1 MVGNMGKGVILLF
14 VVAVVAIGAFVASGG
29 DIQLQSGTGG
39 QTTVGDLTTTQTMT
53 SEGGQ
58 AYNGDL
64 TATFSMTDSND
75 PTLTYTGLTDFN
87 IICYERIGDNV
98 RDWEVLG
105 SGDDATATETATI
118 PIRKT
123 TTTDAGITE
132 MWCEVTPETGGTAL
146 YIDVAGTTRANQR
159 IDTCIYEDP
168 NLDQTPDFV
177 CRVNLLDV
185 SPADPNNLPTL
196 NLRLKVMEE
205 ATTAN
210 LNTVASVI
218 NIGTGN
224 VENRIKWTMNFVTS
238 STQDD
243 SGAKALSQ
251 IQISIN
257 ATNGDDT
264 LWDIGGSMI
273 EVPMGSSTQ
282 RIKLTQM
289 NDIPLADRVQYKWDY
304 DQATG
309 QRDVA
314 SANLIVVDNG
324 GDPEVDI
331 PVIIETRFGASDDAI
346 CVELD
351 LEYVDSFN
359 VFTNTTDDAEL
370 AEGANLAECVIT

>member
-1 MVGNMGKGVILLF
+1 MGKGVILLF

-58 AYNGDL
+58 LYNGDL

-75 PTLTYTGLTDFN
+75 PTLTYTGVSDFN
-87 IICYERIGDNV
+87 MICYERIGDNV

-105 SGDDATATETATI
+105 TGDDATATETATI

-123 TTTDAGITE
+123 TTSDVGITE
-132 MWCEVTPETGGTAL
+132 MWCEITPETGGQAL
-146 YIDVAGTTRANQR
+146 YIDVAGTVKANQR
-159 IDTCIYEDP
+159 VDTCIYDDP

-185 SPADPNNLPTL
+185 SPADPNQLPTL
-196 NLRLKVMEE
+196 NIRVKVMEQ
-205 ATTAN
+205 ASTAN
-210 LNTVASVI
+210 LNTVASVASA
-218 NIGTGN
+218 GTGN
-224 VENRIKWTMNFVTS
+224 VENRIKWTMNMVTT
-238 STQDD
+238 STQND

-289 NDIPLADRVQYKWDY
+289 NDIPLADRIQYKWDY

-324 GDPEVDI
+324 GDPEIDI
-331 PVIIETRFGASDDAI
+331 PVIIESRFGATDDAI

-359 VFTNTTDDAEL
+359 VFTNTSDDAEIS
-370 AEGANLAECVIT
+370 EGATGTECTIT